1 MPNSFL
7 PKTKKQKRGN
17 LSPDLNYWLVH
28 SSKTLILAGLF
39 IFASAFIDLPEKSFT
54 GSLAFTCHVPCSQCA
69 GPHPCPTSVDVDVEI
84 ETLKGGNHTY
94 THTRIYIY
102 ICHGICGEKN
112 YGFST
117 DGLTEKQKW
126 RAHRDVQ
133 TSGQAPP
140 LRLTEMCRSG
150 GKPGHWAVECD
161 AGGLGRGNARQH
173 TKKCAHPPITDTIY
187 RQRHRKSRHKNGV
200 WRCVGIRR
208 VWSGSYKDQNQ
219 NT

>member
-54 GSLAFTCHVPCSQCA
+54 GSLAFTCHVPVYQCA

-94 THTRIYIY
+94 THTYIYIY
-102 ICHGICGEKN
+102 AMVYVGRKIAA
-112 YGFST
+112 SQPT
-117 DGLTEKQKW
+117 DWQ
-126 RAHRDVQ
+126 
-133 TSGQAPP
+133 
-140 LRLTEMCRSG
+140 RS
-150 GKPGHWAVECD
+150 
-161 AGGLGRGNARQH
+161 
-173 TKKCAHPPITDTIY
+173 
-187 RQRHRKSRHKNGV
+187 KNGGHIGTSKHLARPHR
-200 WRCVGIRR
+200 W
-208 VWSGSYKDQNQ
+208 D
-219 NT
+219 